1 MLNRWI
7 GITTAALMLSVNTL
21 LVVRDVLPCWLPGDP
36 PQAEIELLRPG
47 EQRRTQVSIYNK
59 VGQRVGRSWTHSK
72 RGNTLLT
79 VDTSTVL
86 YPIQLP
92 QDVVTPRLE
101 IHTNLVYHQDV
112 CVDSLR
118 IDVHGFTDLEG
129 CEVPIGL
136 RGEHVP
142 PNDFPCQ
149 WQVGEQWGTLILDA
163 DATRVLGDIIRPFDR
178 LPGLYVGQAWR
189 LELLNP
195 LTRLLPGFRDSPVA
209 TSSVLVRVTG
219 TESIE
224 HNGRVVEAFRVE
236 AERAVAWVTSDGR
249 VLRQE
254 VDLPLLGRLT
264 LIDEPFDEQQ
274 RYQDGAGR

>member
-21 LVVRDVLPCWLPGDP
+21 LVVRDVLPCWLAGDP
-36 PQAEIELLRPG
+36 PQAEIELLGPG

-59 VGQRVGRSWTHSK
+59 VGQRVGRSWTLSN
-72 RGNTLLT
+72 RSQALLRVRT
-79 VDTSTVL
+79 QTVL

-92 QDVVTPRLE
+92 EGVVTPRVRFDMNLTYQQNTHVERLE
-101 IHTNLVYHQDV
+101 IDV
-112 CVDSLR
+112 R
-118 IDVHGFTDLEG
+118 GFDI
-129 CEVPIGL
+129 PIGL
-136 RGEHVP
+136 RGGFVP

-149 WQVGEQWGTLILDA
+149 WQVGEQRGTFVLDA
-163 DATRVLGDIIRPFDR
+163 DATRVLGDVVRPFDR

-195 LTRLLPGFRDSPVA
+195 LTRLLPGLRDSPVA

-236 AERAVAWVTSDGR
+236 AEKAVAWVTSDGR

-264 LIDEPFDEQQ
+264 LIDEPFDE
-274 RYQDGAGR
+274 RTYSAAAGVPWADD

>member
-7 GITTAALMLSVNTL
+7 GITTAALMLSVNAL
-21 LVVRDVLPCWLPGDP
+21 LVVRDVLPRWLAGDA

-47 EQRRTQVSIYNK
+47 ERRRTQVSIYNK
-59 VGQRVGRSWTHSK
+59 VGQRVGRCWTESK
-72 RGNTLLT
+72 RSSALLT
-79 VDTSTVL
+79 VDTWTVL
-86 YPIQLP
+86 YPVQLP
-92 QDVVTPRLE
+92 QEVITPRLR
-101 IHTNLVYHQDV
+101 IHTTLRYHQDV
-112 CVDSLR
+112 CVDSLE
-118 IDVHGFTDLEG
+118 I
-129 CEVPIGL
+129 EVRGLGAPVGL

-149 WQVGEQWGTLILDA
+149 WRVGEQRGTFVLNA
-163 DATRVLGDIIRPFDR
+163 DATRVLGDVIRPFDR

-195 LTRLLPGFRDSPVA
+195 LTRLVPGLKDSPVA
-209 TSSVLVRVTG
+209 TSSVLARVTG

-224 HNGRVVEAFRVE
+224 HNGQVVEAFRVE
-236 AERAVAWVTSDGR
+236 AGKAVAWVTSGGR

-264 LIDEPFDEQQ
+264 LIDEPFDE
-274 RYQDGAGR
+274 RAYTHALKVMPADD

>member
-21 LVVRDVLPCWLPGDP
+21 LVVRDVLPCWLAGDP
-36 PQAEIELLRPG
+36 PQAEIELLQPG

-72 RGNTLLT
+72 CGSTLLT
-79 VDTSTVL
+79 VDTWTVL
-86 YPIQLP
+86 YPIDLP
-92 QDVVTPRLE
+92 RDVVTPRLS
-101 IHTNLVYHQDV
+101 IHTNVVYHHDTW
-112 CVDSLR
+112 VDSLR
-118 IDVHGFTDLEG
+118 IDVHGFSDMRG
-129 CEVPIGL
+129 GDVPIGL
-136 RGEHVP
+136 RGERVP
-142 PNDFPCQ
+142 PDDFPCQ
-149 WQVGEQWGTLILDA
+149 WQVGEQRGTLVLDA
-163 DATRVLGDIIRPFDR
+163 DAIRVLGDVVHPFDR

-224 HNGRVVEAFRVE
+224 HNGQLVEAFRVE
-236 AERAVAWVTSDGR
+236 AEKAVAWVASDGR

-264 LIDEPFDEQQ
+264 LIDEPFDERQG
-274 RYQDGAGR
+274 YLDGAGR